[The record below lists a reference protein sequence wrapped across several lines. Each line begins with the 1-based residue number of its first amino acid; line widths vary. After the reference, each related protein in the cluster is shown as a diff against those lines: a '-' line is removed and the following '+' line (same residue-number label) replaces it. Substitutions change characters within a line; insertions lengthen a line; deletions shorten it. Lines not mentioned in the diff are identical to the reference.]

1 MKLLGTNFTAPE
13 LMARI
18 EGRLR
23 ARGLWSPPKSPPPSQ
38 GIEPPVDPLSFN
50 LQALEEHADPTRPLP
65 LSTHRAGLG
74 RLVLLAKWTFRK
86 TCQVLIN
93 EALAR
98 QKVFNGHVRDSYAQ
112 LSADVLRLQQDVQK
126 LRPRRPSRHRSAAKS

>member
-23 ARGLWSPPKSPPPSQ
+23 ARGLWSPPTSPVPSE
-38 GIEPPVDPLSFN
+38 GVEPPVDPLSFN
-50 LQALEEHADPTRPLP
+50 LQALEEHADPTRPVP
-65 LSTHRAGLG
+65 LWTHRAGVG
-74 RLVLLAKWTFRK
+74 QLVLLAKWAFRK
-86 TCQVLIN
+86 SCQVFIN

-98 QKVFNGHVRDSYAQ
+98 QKIFNGHVRDSYAQ
-112 LSADVLRLQQDVQK
+112 LSADVLRLQQDIQK
-126 LRPRRPSRHRSAAKS
+126 LSARQPARRRSAAKG